1 MSKIMKI
8 INLNLEKNSYKIAV
22 GINIFKEQIQNYL
35 NQNKY
40 HKIFVLCD
48 ENVYKLHKKLI
59 LSSLPAGIIIE
70 ISQGESSKSFK
81 FFNQLCENILKIGI
95 DRKSLIVAIGGG
107 VVGDLSG
114 FCASVLLRGIDFIQV
129 PTTLLSMVDSS
140 VGGKTGINSKYGKN
154 LIGSFYQP
162 KFVICDI
169 NFLQSLNLREFRSGY
184 GEVIKYGLI
193 YDQEFFK
200 YLQIN
205 LSNIFSK
212 KTESLIYII
221 EKSCRIKAEIV
232 GKDERE
238 NNVRALLNFGH
249 TFGHSI
255 ETETKYS
262 SLILHGEAVAI
273 GMAMA
278 SKLSNQLNFIDK
290 SEYEEII
297 SHLKKSGFELN
308 LKNFEIKFKLNNL
321 IKNLYK
327 DKKTQNNQLNFILLK
342 NIGHGEIYNK
352 VDKKFI
358 TNFFKNYLDS

>member
-1 MSKIMKI
+1 
-8 INLNLEKNSYKIAV
+8 
-22 GINIFKEQIQNYL
+22 
-35 NQNKY
+35 
-40 HKIFVLCD
+40 
-48 ENVYKLHKKLI
+48 
-59 LSSLPAGIIIE
+59 
-70 ISQGESSKSFK
+70 
-81 FFNQLCENILKIGI
+81 
-95 DRKSLIVAIGGG
+95 VAIGGG